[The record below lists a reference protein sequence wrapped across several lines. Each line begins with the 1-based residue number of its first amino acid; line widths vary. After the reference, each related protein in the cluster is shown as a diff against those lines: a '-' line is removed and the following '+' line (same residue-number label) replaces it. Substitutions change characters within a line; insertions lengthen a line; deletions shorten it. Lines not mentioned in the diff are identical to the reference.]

1 MWETVMDSWVIHCV
15 KHPVEPSDSMVSSAA
30 DSELV
35 CSYNWK
41 ASQDLKIQIPGLSA
55 VLQEVSLPIT
65 VPGDQATRSINES
78 TARIPE
84 YSFEPLFRATASMN
98 PSFRFD
104 EVDILVNRNSLRKL
118 LDFCQGRRQDSFRI
132 NLYLV
137 HRTLIIERCEKTV
150 SKLIGGSQNSGWGR
164 NFERTLTR
172 YPPGLEDSTAHHR
185 ALRYQLGDLTCVVRF
200 EVDACYQR
208 KVEEGG
214 TSQSLACA
222 VNRLQTDDSQERK
235 ASASQQ
241 PTQRVPMA
249 QANAAEI
256 KTAARRKSPGAYMP
270 QLWFGRTPWLILGQH
285 TNRTFEKLRITDTAA
300 QFAGWEETHQ
310 LELRK
315 LAAVLAR
322 LREAVRENGGK
333 FCIAIHEKAIET
345 SNIKVYSSCVAKEA
359 VPEKLKGELWS

>member
-1 MWETVMDSWVIHCV
+1 MHGF
-15 KHPVEPSDSMVSSAA
+15 A
-30 DSELV
+30 
-35 CSYNWK
+35 
-41 ASQDLKIQIPGLSA
+41 A
-55 VLQEVSLPIT
+55 VLQKVSLPIT
-65 VPGDQATRSINES
+65 VPEDQATRSMNDS

-84 YSFEPLFRATASMN
+84 YSLEPLFRATASMN

-104 EVDILVNRNSLRKL
+104 EVDILVIRNSLRKL
-118 LDFCQGRRQDSFRI
+118 LNFCRGRRQDNFRL

-150 SKLIGGSQNSGWGR
+150 TKLTGGSQNSGWGR

-185 ALRYQLGDLTCVVRF
+185 ALRYQLRDLTCAVRF

-208 KVEEGG
+208 EVEEGG
-214 TSQSLACA
+214 TSQSLARA
-222 VNRLQTDDSQERK
+222 MSRLQTDDSQGRN

-249 QANAAEI
+249 QADAAEI
-256 KTAARRKSPGAYMP
+256 KTAARRKSSGAYMP

-285 TNRTFEKLRITDTAA
+285 TNGTFEKLDITDTAA
-300 QFAGWEETHQ
+300 QFASWEETHQ
-310 LELRK
+310 LDLRK
-315 LAAVLAR
+315 LAAVLAQ

-333 FCIAIHEKAIET
+333 FCIAIHEKAIAT
-345 SNIKVYSSCVAKEA
+345 SNTKVYPSCVAKEA